1 MKVVKDSFEKCQF
14 YNVQFSNKEM
24 SGAKDHG
31 GGGGGA
37 LLECTLNTGRNA
49 LRAVCHIEM

>member
-1 MKVVKDSFEKCQF
+1 
-14 YNVQFSNKEM
+14 M
-24 SGAKDHG
+24 SGAKDHGGGGGGRGGGG

>member
-1 MKVVKDSFEKCQF
+1 MKDSFEKCQF

-31 GGGGGA
+31 GGGGG
-37 LLECTLNTGRNA
+37 GGNA
-49 LRAVCHIEM
+49 GVHP

>member
-31 GGGGGA
+31 HGGVGGHCWSAPLKQAGM
-37 LLECTLNTGRNA
+37 
-49 LRAVCHIEM
+49 H